1 MLSAR
6 NILIFLKKKNSG
18 DWNKMYHDIQN
29 RENYPDDNV
38 DITQYHHVTTLVD
51 PDYPTKLKQSFKPPF
66 CLFWEGDL
74 SLLNKDNIMVIC
86 GCDKGNAQLAKL
98 IQNLSDT
105 HIICNGDDSA
115 IEREALQIVMKNNQ
129 PLILV
134 LNESIDESD
143 IDDEVFLYAVKNG
156 CVISE
161 YGFTSPEI
169 DESQL
174 AKTRI
179 IAFLSDKA
187 LITSS
192 KKNNARLSLLLD
204 HLLGAGKEL
213 FVLPEKPLSGS
224 LNNELLRNG
233 AILVNKRED
242 IY

>member
-6 NILIFLKKKNSG
+6 NILIFLNKKNSG

-38 DITQYHHVTTLVD
+38 DITQYHNVTTLVD

-204 HLLGAGKEL
+204 HLLGADKEL

-224 LNNELLRNG
+224 LNNELIRDG

>member
-6 NILIFLKKKNSG
+6 NILIFLNKKNNG
-18 DWNKMYHDIQN
+18 NWDKMYHDIQN
-29 RENYPDDNV
+29 RANYPEDDV

-86 GCDKGNAQLAKL
+86 GSDKGNSELAKL
-98 IQNLSDT
+98 ISELSDS
-105 HIICNGDDSA
+105 HIVINGDDSA

-134 LNESIDESD
+134 LNEAIDESD
-143 IDDEVFLYAVKNG
+143 LDDEVFLYAVNHG

-169 DESQL
+169 DETQL

-192 KKNNARLSLLLD
+192 KKNNTRLCLLID

-213 FVLPEKPLSGS
+213 FVMPEKGLCGS
-224 LNNELLRNG
+224 LNNELIRDG
-233 AILVNKRED
+233 AILVNKKED
-242 IY
+242 IF

>member
-1 MLSAR
+1 MISAR
-6 NILIFLKKKNSG
+6 NILIFLNKKNSG

-29 RENYPDDNV
+29 RENYPNDNV

-134 LNESIDESD
+134 LNEAIDESD
-143 IDDEVFLYAVKNG
+143 LDDEVFLYAVNHG
-156 CVISE
+156 CVVSE
-161 YGFTSPEI
+161 YGFTSGEI
-169 DESQL
+169 DDSQL

-224 LNNELLRNG
+224 LNNELIRDG

>member
-6 NILIFLKKKNSG
+6 NILIFLNKKNNG
-18 DWNKMYHDIQN
+18 NWDKMYRDIQN
-29 RENYPDDNV
+29 RANYPEDDI
-38 DITQYHHVTTLVD
+38 DIAQNHHVTTLID

-86 GCDKGNAQLAKL
+86 GSDKGNSELVKL
-98 IQNLSDT
+98 IGELSDS
-105 HIICNGDDSA
+105 HIVINGDDSA
-115 IEREALQIVMKNNQ
+115 IEREALQIVMKNKQ

-134 LNESIDESD
+134 LNEAIDE
-143 IDDEVFLYAVKNG
+143 IEMDDEVFLYAVDHG

-161 YGFTSPEI
+161 YGFTSPDI
-169 DESQL
+169 DETML

-187 LITSS
+187 LLTSS
-192 KKNNARLSLLLD
+192 KKNNERLCLLID

-213 FVLPEKPLSGS
+213 FVLPEKALCGS
-224 LNNELLRNG
+224 LNNELIRDG
-233 AILVNKRED
+233 AILVNKKDD
-242 IY
+242 IF

>member
-1 MLSAR
+1 MISAR
-6 NILIFLKKKNSG
+6 NILIFLNKKNSG

-29 RENYPDDNV
+29 RENYPEDNV

-51 PDYPTKLKQSFKPPF
+51 PDYPTKLKQCFKPPF

-156 CVISE
+156 CVVSE

-233 AILVNKRED
+233 ANLVNKRED

>member
-1 MLSAR
+1 MISAR
-6 NILIFLKKKNSG
+6 NILIFLNKKNSG

-204 HLLGAGKEL
+204 HLLGADKEL

-224 LNNELLRNG
+224 LNNELIRDG